1 MTTALTK
8 TQRNDV
14 LTLLKNNAKAIQ
26 SVLPQH
32 LKPEKMLRMA
42 YQCIEVTPKLALC
55 SQASFFNAILE
66 LAGLGLEPG
75 SPLGLAHLIP
85 FGQEVKVIIDYK
97 GYIQLANNAN
107 VRVVFH
113 PVYEEDEFSYQYG
126 IGGYLNHKPA
136 NNDRGK
142 LIYAY
147 AIAYF
152 PSGPPDF
159 EVVDKKI
166 AMSAKARSAAK
177 DKSDS
182 PWNKVVN
189 GERVDEA
196 IMWCKTA
203 VRRLFKR
210 IPSSPELQRA
220 ALYDEYQEAGIPQNI
235 PNRLV
240 KDDGSIIDLQDFEIV
255 NEKDLTGAIKGEK
268 PSQDSKKGSSV
279 KNKDKGKAETGE
291 KAWPNKAAFIA
302 DIKSYEHEDLLGK
315 SQFAD
320 ILASHEVDPG
330 EIHRLNKE
338 QGLALWQD
346 LEKARE
352 GQ

>member
-8 TQRNDV
+8 AQRNNI
-14 LTLLKNNAKAIQ
+14 LSLLKNNAKAIQ
-26 SVLPQH
+26 SVLPQY

-42 YQCIEVTPKLALC
+42 YHCIEVTPKLALC

-75 SPLGLAHLIP
+75 GPLGLAHLIP
-85 FGQEVKVIIDYK
+85 FGAEVKVIIDYK

-113 PVYEEDEFSYQYG
+113 PVYEEDEFDYQYG

-142 LIYAY
+142 LIAAY

-159 EVVDKKI
+159 EVVDEKI
-166 AMSAKARSAAK
+166 AMSSKARSAAK
-177 DKSDS
+177 NKPDS
-182 PWNKVVN
+182 PWNQVID
-189 GERVDEA
+189 GERLNEA

-210 IPSSPELQRA
+210 IPSSPELQKA
-220 ALYDEYQEAGIPQNI
+220 ALYDEYQEAGVSQNI
-235 PNRLV
+235 PNRLM
-240 KDDGSIIDLQDFEIV
+240 KDDGSIIDLQDFEIT
-255 NEKDLTGAIKGEK
+255 NGNDLTDAIKDEK
-268 PSQDSKKGSSV
+268 PSQASKTSSPVKDNEKGIPE
-279 KNKDKGKAETGE
+279 DAQKGERDFTGRIDCPKLTDQEGNPKSILKTACKICDDIETC
-291 KAWPNKAAFIA
+291 PM
-302 DIKSYEHEDLLGK
+302 
-315 SQFAD
+315 
-320 ILASHEVDPG
+320 
-330 EIHRLNKE
+330 
-338 QGLALWQD
+338 WQ
-346 LEKARE
+346 
-352 GQ
+352 